1 MNELFEFEVFVALA
15 VWASIYDEC
24 RQPRQTK
31 ITVEFEAL
39 FWSYK
44 YLPLIAE
51 KRLLLTLF
59 KAYSLFMIYKMC
71 SLV

>member
-1 MNELFEFEVFVALA
+1 MSVNDHHSLLF
-15 VWASIYDEC
+15 IYEEC
-24 RQPRQTK
+24 SEPRQTK

-51 KRLLLTLF
+51 KKRMLLTLF
-59 KAYSLFMIYKMC
+59 KAYSLFMIYKIC

>member
-1 MNELFEFEVFVALA
+1 MSINDHQSLLFINE
-15 VWASIYDEC
+15 EC
-24 RQPRQTK
+24 REPRQTK

-51 KRLLLTLF
+51 K
-59 KAYSLFMIYKMC
+59 KAVIDI
-71 SLV
+71 VQGI